1 MEGDGHSPHTSPTAR
16 AAHKDGYS
24 TNSRV
29 VRFVKAKSVGLR
41 LTGGNDVGIFVSS
54 VQEGSLADSQGVRE
68 GDQILQ
74 VNDTSFQNLTR
85 EEAVEYLMAL
95 PPGEEVTLWTQ
106 SKQDSEW

>member
-1 MEGDGHSPHTSPTAR
+1 MPSVLLAR
-16 AAHKDGYS
+16 SCPSA
-24 TNSRV
+24 
-29 VRFVKAKSVGLR
+29 FLW
-41 LTGGNDVGIFVSS
+41 
-54 VQEGSLADSQGVRE
+54 
-68 GDQILQ
+68 Q